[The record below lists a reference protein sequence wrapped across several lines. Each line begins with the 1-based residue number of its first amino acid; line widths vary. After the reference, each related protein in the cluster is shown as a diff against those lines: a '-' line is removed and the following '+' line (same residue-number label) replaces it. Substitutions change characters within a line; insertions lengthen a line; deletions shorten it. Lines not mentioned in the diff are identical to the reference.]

1 MIKIL
6 SKSKQVILGLTNESK
21 HNPIFTNPT
30 YKNRE
35 SKKPKYT
42 RDIKVYRVSEPYRIS
57 PLVKSGIRMF
67 RVENKEG
74 FVGYTLS
81 YHQESGM
88 TECKTIPATVRVAFD
103 KVNKL
108 LKLVG
113 KDAVGCWEP
122 QITPL
127 YKRGELI
134 KLNKGGIS
142 LSDYITTR
150 KELKNVKKNKVGN

>member
-1 MIKIL
+1 MKQLL
-6 SKSKQVILGLTNESK
+6 SKTKQVILELTPKQRYSST
-21 HNPIFTNPT
+21 FTNPT
-30 YKNRE
+30 YKNWE
-35 SKKPKYT
+35 SKKPKYP
-42 RDIKVYRVSEPYRIS
+42 RDIRVYRVNEQYRIS
-57 PLVKSGIRMF
+57 PLIKSGIRIF
-67 RVENKEG
+67 RVENKER

-81 YHQESGM
+81 YHQEPGM
-88 TECKTIPATVRVAFD
+88 IECKTIPATVRVAFD
-103 KVNKL
+103 KANKY

-113 KDAVGCWEP
+113 KEAVGCWEP